1 MLLLY
6 HLWKT
11 YRMTIVRFFT
21 SLVNPELLAARLGR
35 WSPLPLR
42 LIVGYGFMAH
52 GYAKIVKH
60 PENFAA
66 ILHALSVP
74 APHFLAWTTIAIELL
89 GGFAILIGA
98 FVPLVTIPMIV
109 VLLVATLTVHLQ
121 FGFTSIKLMAVTSAG
136 PQFGPPGYE
145 TDLLYIASLVA
156 LVFSGAGPLAI
167 DGLLPWRKAHEPMST
182 VDGSASRGLR

>member
-1 MLLLY
+1 MS
-6 HLWKT
+6 
-11 YRMTIVRFFT
+11 IVRFI
-21 SLVNPELLAARLGR
+21 SGLISPALLANRLGR

-66 ILHALSVP
+66 ILHGLNVP
-74 APHFLAWTTIAIELL
+74 APHFMAWATIAIELL
-89 GGFAILIGA
+89 GGFAIFVGA
-98 FVPLVTIPMIV
+98 FVPLVTVPMIA
-109 VLLVATLTVHLQ
+109 VLLVATFTVHLQ

-145 TDLLYIASLVA
+145 TDLLYLACLVA
-156 LVFSGAGPLAI
+156 LVLGGAGPFAV
-167 DGLLPWRKAHEPMST
+167 DSLLPWRKTSKSPST
-182 VDGSASRGLR
+182 VCMSATSGPQ